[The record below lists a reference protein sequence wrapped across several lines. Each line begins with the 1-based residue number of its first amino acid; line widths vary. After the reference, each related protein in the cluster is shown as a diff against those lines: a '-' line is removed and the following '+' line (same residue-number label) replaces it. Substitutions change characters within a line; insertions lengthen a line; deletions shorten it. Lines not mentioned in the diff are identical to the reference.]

1 MKFNAWFASALA
13 TTALAAFVHAPS
25 LAQENWKMVSAA
37 QPGSPLI
44 TFVDE
49 TVTNINA
56 GSKGTV
62 KVERLFVGSEQEI
75 AQQIVRGRVEMAG
88 ISMAGIAP
96 LIPEAGL
103 MTTPYLWSSDA
114 ERDFVTDNYALP
126 VLRKIYEG
134 KGLILLAISEV
145 GWNDTVCK
153 KACLTPADVKG
164 MKVRVG
170 PAASSKI
177 YWTSLGVNGVQMP
190 LSELFPALQSGLVEA
205 ADLPFPYYVTTPAAQ
220 SAPHYVMTRHLHHPS
235 AFIINKRVWDG
246 LSPEMKKVVQT
257 ASPDTP
263 RMRREVDESVKP
275 KMAEFKQK
283 GGFVHELTPAQ
294 RSEWSKLVL
303 PNQEQMVKES
313 GGSSQELWD
322 AIQRGKKE
330 FAARGGK

>member
-1 MKFNAWFASALA
+1 
-13 TTALAAFVHAPS
+13 
-25 LAQENWKMVSAA
+25 
-37 QPGSPLI
+37 
-44 TFVDE
+44 
-49 TVTNINA
+49 
-56 GSKGTV
+56 
-62 KVERLFVGSEQEI
+62 
-75 AQQIVRGRVEMAG
+75 
-88 ISMAGIAP
+88 
-96 LIPEAGL
+96 
-103 MTTPYLWSSDA
+103 
-114 ERDFVTDNYALP
+114 
-126 VLRKIYEG
+126 
-134 KGLILLAISEV
+134 
-145 GWNDTVCK
+145 
-153 KACLTPADVKG
+153 

-235 AFIINKRVWDG
+235 GFIINKRIWDG
-246 LSPEMKKVVQT
+246 LSPEMKKVVQA

-283 GGFVHELTPAQ
+283 GGFIHELTPAQ